1 MAEPRRRRRGLSPA
15 RRRLLLQVLGVVVIV
30 GMLLW
35 GADTLARIG
44 AQTLL
49 ERNVEDATGVEVRP
63 EVDVHGLFFLPQVI
77 RGAYSD
83 VHVATLGIDRGYMS
97 VVSRRSLPATFIRVH
112 GDRTVCEAKVLYYSY
127 PNSQQICIGNYLIH
141 SL

>member
-49 ERNVEDATGVEVRP
+49 
-63 EVDVHGLFFLPQVI
+63 
-77 RGAYSD
+77 
-83 VHVATLGIDRGYMS
+83 
-97 VVSRRSLPATFIRVH
+97 
-112 GDRTVCEAKVLYYSY
+112 
-127 PNSQQICIGNYLIH
+127 
-141 SL
+141 